1 VQAVALYSAADFFLI
16 FLIFSFFFFLVQA
29 VALYSAAIELDR
41 EDLLHVTN
49 RAAVSDPRV

>member
-1 VQAVALYSAADFFLI
+1 LSFF
-16 FLIFSFFFFLVQA
+16 FFFFLVQA